1 MAFSTETTR
10 TPSSIGDFYV
20 TLLDSA
26 DNTDSVRGIIEVR
39 DQNGDVMNVWTG
51 SLLPHLTAGQIS
63 SLQSF
68 MASLRAQAA
77 DQLLP

>member
-10 TPSSIGDFYV
+10 TPTTIGDFYV

-26 DNTDSVRGIIEVR
+26 DGTDTVRAIIEIR
-39 DQNGDVMNVWTG
+39 DQNGDVMGTWTG

-63 SLQSF
+63 GLQSF
-68 MASLRAQAA
+68 MADLRAQAA
-77 DQLLP
+77 TQLLP